1 MPSIDLQVSM
11 VQDVVHSM
19 LHNSR
24 YGKPT
29 ILQQSTLHDAHCKH
43 SVVRAMCQTD
53 EQVYYIGC
61 YRVLLLQVKRGVVFS
76 GTQPGAMYMISV
88 KP

>member
-1 MPSIDLQVSM
+1 MFQI
-11 VQDVVHSM
+11 
-19 LHNSR
+19 
-24 YGKPT
+24 
-29 ILQQSTLHDAHCKH
+29 
-43 SVVRAMCQTD
+43 D